1 MIRKRLTLL
10 ISLAFLVDS
19 FPLAYAIKWPK
30 EDNAAAKI
38 KSFEND
44 RFFLNKNVSAAA
56 NALPRTNN
64 WMPEKVRFPNDTVL
78 EAEFARIFTVNVDLF
93 ANGLEYD
100 PIKHKEYHHY
110 ITKFDLL
117 DEFKQQNVECLHD
130 GKSLCTSDLKT
141 IQRTV
146 MFPRL
151 RKIAVSKCRYCSGL
165 EYHFECECKPVY
177 VLQPALR
184 PGKLEADGFHE
195 RLPCLELV
203 PITYSNYTIDNFS
216 IPSQRYHNDLKIEL

>member
-110 ITKFDLL
+110 ITRIDLL
-117 DEFKQQNVECLHD
+117 DELKQQNVECSHSEPRSESD
-130 GKSLCTSDLKT
+130 KIHGAKSLCTSEFKT
-141 IQRTV
+141 IHRTV
-146 MFPRL
+146 MYPREL
-151 RKIAVSKCRYCSGL
+151 KIAVSKCLYCAGL
-165 EYHFECECKPVY
+165 EYHFACECKPFY
-177 VLQPALR
+177 ILQAALR
-184 PGKLEADGFHE
+184 PGKLMADGFHE

-203 PITYSNYTIDNFS
+203 PVTFLAAYLGNSV
-216 IPSQRYHNDLKIEL
+216 

>member
-1 MIRKRLTLL
+1 MISKRLSVL
-10 ISLAFLVDS
+10 ISLAMLVDS
-19 FPLAYAIKWPK
+19 FALAYEIKWPK
-30 EDNAAAKI
+30 LENPVAKI
-38 KSFEND
+38 HD
-44 RFFLNKNVSAAA
+44 RFFLDKNVSAA

-64 WMPEKVRFPNDTVL
+64 WMLEKVRFPNDTVL
-78 EAEFARIFTVNVDLF
+78 EAELERIVALNIDLF
-93 ANGLEYD
+93 QNGIQYD

-203 PITYSNYTIDNFS
+203 AISFQAAYLGNSV
-216 IPSQRYHNDLKIEL
+216 